1 MYMGI
6 KTRMDISDI
15 LAEIGDAPKKVES
28 IFETMG
34 NDAVGYAREHG
45 SYKDRT
51 GDLRRNT
58 HYQKDRNHLRVE
70 NDMFYASFV
79 EHRGYDVLTGA
90 EDYVHEKYK
99 LKQ

>member
-1 MYMGI
+1 M
-6 KTRMDISDI
+6 S
-15 LAEIGDAPKKVES
+15 APGKVEQ

-51 GDLRRNT
+51 GNLRADT
-58 HYQKDRNHLRVE
+58 HFAKDRKHLRVE
-70 NDMFYASFV
+70 NSMFYASFV

-90 EDYVHEKYK
+90 EDYVHDKYG
-99 LKQ
+99 LK